1 MPARTPQ
8 TADTSEL
15 DSIAAD
21 HPCHHIWRE
30 TTHDGVR
37 YIASGRD
44 LSVHPHTLV
53 ARSLA
58 ELRAALATSG

>member
-21 HPCHHIWRE
+21 HPRHHIWRE

-44 LSVHPHTLV
+44 LSVHPYTLV
-53 ARSLA
+53 AKSLP
-58 ELRAALATSG
+58 ELRAALTTSG